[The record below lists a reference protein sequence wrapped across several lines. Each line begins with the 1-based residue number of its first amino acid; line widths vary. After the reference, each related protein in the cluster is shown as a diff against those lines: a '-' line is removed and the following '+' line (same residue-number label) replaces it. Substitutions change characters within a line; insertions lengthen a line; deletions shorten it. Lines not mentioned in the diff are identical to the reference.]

1 MQAKYWAQI
10 ELIDENIGR
19 ILKALEKSGQR
30 ENTVIIF
37 TSDHGE
43 MAGDHGLNKKGC
55 RFYEGL
61 VRVPL
66 IFSWPGHI
74 KQGLRIGALVELVDI
89 VPTLLELT
97 GLSVP
102 DTIQGKSLLSILKG
116 KADPDKHREF
126 VRCVYYKVLQGP
138 ESYATMLRNRRY
150 KIVNYHGHDLG
161 ELFDLKKDPYEF
173 NNLWQDSAY
182 ADVRFELMKKSF
194 DALAFAV
201 DTGPP
206 RVGRY

>member
-1 MQAKYWAQI
+1 
-10 ELIDENIGR
+10 
-19 ILKALEKSGQR
+19 
-30 ENTVIIF
+30 
-37 TSDHGE
+37 
-43 MAGDHGLNKKGC
+43 
-55 RFYEGL
+55 
-61 VRVPL
+61 L

-74 KQGLRIGALVELVDI
+74 EQGLRSDALVELVDI

-102 DTIQGKSLLSILKG
+102 DTMQGKSLLPILKG
-116 KADPDKHREF
+116 KFDPDKHREF

-173 NNLWQDSAY
+173 NNLWEDRAY
-182 ADVRFELMKKSF
+182 AGVRFELMKKSF